1 MIPGCGGVIDKA
13 VYRAQENPNEL
24 LVMHR
29 FATLSQAQD
38 FLASAELENA
48 MREAGVE
55 GVPQIDLYDEAE

>member
-1 MIPGCGGVIDKA
+1 
-13 VYRAQENPNEL
+13 
-24 LVMHR
+24 MHR